1 MVDTVDTDSEDD
13 TDAPADDGR
22 MVDFPD
28 FLQPHDIK
36 EEIVSDDDDVPSKT
50 NLKDKDNDEN
60 EKAANDLLQKD
71 LHPVKNIDTRV
82 QVILLSDWL
91 IICNTNL

>member
-50 NLKDKDNDEN
+50 ILKDKDNDEN
-60 EKAANDLLQKD
+60 EKAANELLHKD
-71 LHPVKNIDTRV
+71 PVKDIDARV
-82 QVILLSDWL
+82 QVILLTDWL
-91 IICNTNL
+91 IHM